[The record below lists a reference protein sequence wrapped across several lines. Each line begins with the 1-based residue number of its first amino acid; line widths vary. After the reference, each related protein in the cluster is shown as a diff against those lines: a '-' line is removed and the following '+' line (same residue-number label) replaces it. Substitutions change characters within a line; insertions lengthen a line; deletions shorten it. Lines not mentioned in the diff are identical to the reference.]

1 VPQEA
6 LDQPAVKAKLEEVF
20 GTLKGLANAA
30 TDHYSELPGFRL
42 VALNQPSPIL
52 RCRIPTMTLAP
63 LLNLVFLGVTTQ
75 LTIPH
80 AVYRFE
86 GVGMSDRIHEI
97 LDR

>member
-1 VPQEA
+1 
-6 LDQPAVKAKLEEVF
+6 
-20 GTLKGLANAA
+20 
-30 TDHYSELPGFRL
+30 
-42 VALNQPSPIL
+42 
-52 RCRIPTMTLAP
+52 MTLAP

-97 LDR
+97 LER